1 MAMPEMEAVK
11 DAALKYDK
19 PTLARLAQSGQ
30 LSPTLAVMAGMM
42 RDRVVQSEM
51 KPPSPPTVAEEV
63 MQPMGQRMGLAA
75 AAQAPQQMPPQMP
88 QQPQPQGQG
97 LDQVPV
103 PPQMFERQGMAS
115 GGIVAFQAGGG
126 TPPPSFANMYSGLT
140 PDLEALAEARRA
152 YMGDFPTESEEER
165 RNRRREEQALRL
177 MEAGLGIAGGT
188 SESFAANLKGAL
200 PAIRGYGT
208 DLATQRKEDF
218 LRLAAERGEKGKV
231 FEGVLGARGKAAES
245 AAAESR
251 LDKELTAREA
261 IESANRQS
269 RETIEGANR
278 KARIT
283 AANIAAGKPTD
294 LRYYADNVV
303 KAKAGDKKAQ
313 TIVEGIDNYLKQ
325 SALGRN
331 IVAQQGVDVQAG
343 RLNVELYDKAV
354 QYTDSKIGRGGP
366 RYNEYRQLQEKD
378 KENAKKGNP
387 TTLAEDLENSI
398 RDRFIKKAQEQRQAQ
413 PGAAPA
419 GAQGK
424 PLPPPEAV
432 SMLKDNPSALA
443 KQQFDD
449 AFGPGAAARALASK

>member
-63 MQPMGQRMGLAA
+63 MQPMGQRMGLGAIA
-75 AAQAPQQMPPQMP
+75 PGGQPQAPQQMPPQMP

-231 FEGVLGARGKAAES
+231 FEGVLGARGKAAEA

-251 LDKELTAREA
+251 LDKELTSRQTVAAEDRKAREA

-269 RETIEGANR
+269 RETIASLPKEKEQAAQTIFDEAAAAGMPISMEQAFTR
-278 KARIT
+278 AT
-283 AANIAAGKPTD
+283 AALNPVADRYNALSNRLVAANKEIAALQSINEYALLGEKDPKKIEKLKTD
-294 LRYYADNVV
+294 FEEKRKNILRYY
-303 KAKAGDKKAQ
+303 
-313 TIVEGIDNYLKQ
+313 YLNEANLKE
-325 SALGRN
+325 
-331 IVAQQGVDVQAG
+331 
-343 RLNVELYDKAV
+343 LNDPGSSLSGT
-354 QYTDSKIGRGGP
+354 QP
-366 RYNEYRQLQEKD
+366 
-378 KENAKKGNP
+378 P
-387 TTLAEDLENSI
+387 
-398 RDRFIKKAQEQRQAQ
+398 AQ

>member
-63 MQPMGQRMGLAA
+63 MQPMGQRMGLGAIA
-75 AAQAPQQMPPQMP
+75 PGGQPQAPQQP
-88 QQPQPQGQG
+88 QQAQPQGQG

-140 PDLEALAEARRA
+140 PDLEALAAARKA

-200 PAIRGYGT
+200 PAIQGYGT
-208 DLATQRKEDF
+208 DLATQRKED
-218 LRLAAERGEKGKV
+218 LARLAADRAEKGKV
-231 FEGVLGARGKAAES
+231 FEGVMGSREKAAQLASAENIAKLQAGKETNMKQFATDAIAAEEAVLGRPLTVAETAKIRSGANKEYVTLTAALAARGLSAQASASKAETAATEVAAAPTRTAMQEVNDAINKRGTPQYDRYRAAKRKDS
-245 AAAESR
+245 AALKEGKTTNFAEQEYEK
-251 LDKELTAREA
+251 LLKEAEARFPGGRGA
-261 IESANRQS
+261 ATRSA
-269 RETIEGANR
+269 T
-278 KARIT
+278 
-283 AANIAAGKPTD
+283 P
-294 LRYYADNVV
+294 
-303 KAKAGDKKAQ
+303 
-313 TIVEGIDNYLKQ
+313 
-325 SALGRN
+325 
-331 IVAQQGVDVQAG
+331 AG
-343 RLNVELYDKAV
+343 RP
-354 QYTDSKIGRGGP
+354 S
-366 RYNEYRQLQEKD
+366 
-378 KENAKKGNP
+378 
-387 TTLAEDLENSI
+387 
-398 RDRFIKKAQEQRQAQ
+398 
-413 PGAAPA
+413 
-419 GAQGK
+419 
-424 PLPPPEAV
+424 PPPGFREE
-432 SMLKDNPSALA
+432 
-443 KQQFDD
+443 
-449 AFGPGAAARALASK
+449 

>member
-140 PDLEALAEARRA
+140 PDLEALAAARKA

-251 LDKELTAREA
+251 LDKELKSRGEISEA
-261 IESANRQS
+261 D
-269 RETIEGANR
+269 R

-294 LRYYADNVV
+294 LRYYADMVV
-303 KAKAGDKKAQ
+303 KAQNGDKKAQ
-313 TIVEGIDNYLKQ
+313 IIVKGIDNYLQQ
-325 SALGRN
+325 SALARVG
-331 IVAQQGVDVQAG
+331 VAQQGVDVQAG
-343 RLNVELYDKAV
+343 RLNVDLYNKAV
-354 QYTDSKIGRGGP
+354 EYTDSKIGRGGS

-398 RDRFIKKAQEQRQAQ
+398 RDRFIKKAQEQKQAQ

>member
-19 PTLARLAQSGQ
+19 PTLARLVQSGQ

-75 AAQAPQQMPPQMP
+75 AAQAPQQTQMP

-115 GGIVAFQAGGG
+115 GGIVAFQAGGA

-140 PDLEALAEARRA
+140 PDLEALAAARKA

-231 FEGVLGARGKAAES
+231 FEGVLGARGKAAEA

-251 LDKELTAREA
+251 LDKELTSRQTVASEDRKAREA
-261 IESANRQS
+261 IESANRKS
-269 RETIEGANR
+269 RETIASLPKEKEQAAQTIFDEAAAAGMPITMEQAFTRATAALNPVADRYNALSNRLVAANR
-278 KARIT
+278 EIATLQSINEYALLGEKDPKKIEKLKTDFEEKRK
-283 AANIAAGKPTD
+283 NI
-294 LRYYADNVV
+294 LRYY
-303 KAKAGDKKAQ
+303 
-313 TIVEGIDNYLKQ
+313 YLNEANLKE
-325 SALGRN
+325 
-331 IVAQQGVDVQAG
+331 
-343 RLNVELYDKAV
+343 LNDPGSSLSGT
-354 QYTDSKIGRGGP
+354 QP
-366 RYNEYRQLQEKD
+366 
-378 KENAKKGNP
+378 P
-387 TTLAEDLENSI
+387 
-398 RDRFIKKAQEQRQAQ
+398 AQ
-413 PGAAPA
+413 PPAQPKATSNEIPVTTPNGQTFYFPTQEAANKFKSQIA
-419 GAQGK
+419 GGK
-424 PLPPPEAV
+424 
-432 SMLKDNPSALA
+432 
-443 KQQFDD
+443 
-449 AFGPGAAARALASK
+449 

>member
-63 MQPMGQRMGLAA
+63 MQPMGQRMGLGAIA
-75 AAQAPQQMPPQMP
+75 PGGQPQAPQQMPPQMP

-269 RETIEGANR
+269 RETIASLPKEKEQAAKTIFDEAAAAGMPITMEQAFTRATAALNPAPDRYNALSNR
-278 KARIT
+278 LT
-283 AANIAAGKPTD
+283 AANKEISA
-294 LRYYADNVV
+294 LRYINEITIQREKDPKKKETIKNDFETERKAILSNYAISEADLIELNT
-303 KAKAGDKKAQ
+303 AGRPSATGATPPQSTTPPQGAIDALKSNPSLAAQ
-313 TIVEGIDNYLKQ
+313 FDLKYG
-325 SALGRN
+325 AGAATRYLGR
-331 IVAQQGVDVQAG
+331 
-343 RLNVELYDKAV
+343 
-354 QYTDSKIGRGGP
+354 
-366 RYNEYRQLQEKD
+366 
-378 KENAKKGNP
+378 
-387 TTLAEDLENSI
+387 
-398 RDRFIKKAQEQRQAQ
+398 
-413 PGAAPA
+413 
-419 GAQGK
+419 
-424 PLPPPEAV
+424 
-432 SMLKDNPSALA
+432 
-443 KQQFDD
+443 
-449 AFGPGAAARALASK
+449 

>member
-63 MQPMGQRMGLAA
+63 MQPMGQRMGLGAI
-75 AAQAPQQMPPQMP
+75 APVVNLKLLNKPPQMP

-261 IESANRQS
+261 IEGANRQS
-269 RETIEGANR
+269 REAIEGANR
-278 KARIT
+278 RSRETIASLPKEKEQAAKTIFDEAAAAGMPITMEQAFTRAT
-283 AANIAAGKPTD
+283 AALNPVADRYNALSNRLVAANKEIAA
-294 LRYYADNVV
+294 L
-303 KAKAGDKKAQ
+303 
-313 TIVEGIDNYLKQ
+313 Q
-325 SALGRN
+325 S
-331 IVAQQGVDVQAG
+331 I
-343 RLNVELYDKAV
+343 
-354 QYTDSKIGRGGP
+354 
-366 RYNEYRQLQEKD
+366 NEYALL
-378 KENAKKGNP
+378 NAKK
-387 TTLAEDLENSI
+387 I
-398 RDRFIKKAQEQRQAQ
+398 
-413 PGAAPA
+413 
-419 GAQGK
+419 
-424 PLPPPEAV
+424 
-432 SMLKDNPSALA
+432 LK
-443 KQQFDD
+443 
-449 AFGPGAAARALASK
+449 R